1 MFLRHP
7 AEKSEDV
14 FNMVGFR
21 SPPPPVLNETGPC
34 SNGSDQHETEN
45 SLMQMF
51 LFTENLWFFSL
62 GELKH
67 HFITMYIF

>member
-7 AEKSEDV
+7 AEKSEAD
-14 FNMVGFR
+14 FNTVGFL
-21 SPPPPVLNETGPC
+21 PPVLNKTGPC

-51 LFTENLWFFSL
+51 LFIEKL
-62 GELKH
+62 
-67 HFITMYIF
+67 